1 MVNWTAAYERDAP
14 DLLRYLRRFVRT
26 TDRAEDL
33 LQETFVHAMAAD
45 RVPTEDELRPWLY
58 RIASNLAISQLRRDR
73 RRALLSF
80 RHSQPESRSI
90 QIEDLEHVRIALRS
104 IPPDQAIALVLTVHH
119 GFSRTEA
126 ASILMIPPETLK
138 TRLAR
143 GRLNFAAAYGRIGHG
158 SKS

>member
-73 RRALLSF
+73 RTARA
-80 RHSQPESRSI
+80 R
-90 QIEDLEHVRIALRS
+90 
-104 IPPDQAIALVLTVHH
+104 
-119 GFSRTEA
+119 
-126 ASILMIPPETLK
+126 
-138 TRLAR
+138 
-143 GRLNFAAAYGRIGHG
+143 
-158 SKS
+158 